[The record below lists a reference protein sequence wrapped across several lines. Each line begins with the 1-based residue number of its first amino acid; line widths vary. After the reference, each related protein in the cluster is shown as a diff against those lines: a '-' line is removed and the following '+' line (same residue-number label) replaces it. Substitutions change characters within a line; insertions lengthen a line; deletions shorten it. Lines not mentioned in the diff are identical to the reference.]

1 MCSASEVVV
10 HLSFGERS
18 AEPEIREES
27 ARDQD
32 PLAEGISA
40 TLESIRRQIE
50 EGAGKVAP
58 PQRARS
64 QRSRITRPWSVGTP
78 PSVAFSR
85 PARRK
90 KLNC

>member
-32 PLAEGISA
+32 PLGGQLSD
-40 TLESIRRQIE
+40 
-50 EGAGKVAP
+50 V
-58 PQRARS
+58 
-64 QRSRITRPWSVGTP
+64 
-78 PSVAFSR
+78 
-85 PARRK
+85 
-90 KLNC
+90 